1 MTYELRL
8 QRLLDA
14 PSEVVFDTIVDPEA
28 TKELFTPPE
37 LPGFRTLDSSIDL
50 RVGGTWTIEQEGPEG
65 ERYHLAYVFTDV
77 DRPNRLAASFTM
89 RYTPSGRVDRNN
101 VAFTLEDQD
110 GKTLLTLVQ
119 SGFETEEQ
127 RDEYLSG
134 APAFLDAVERTVMS
148 RVAG

>member
-65 ERYHLAYVFTDV
+65 ERYHLTYLFTDV
-77 DRPNRLAASFTM
+77 DRPHRLAASFTM
-89 RYTPSGRVDRNN
+89 RYTPSGRVDPND

>member
-1 MTYELRL
+1 M
-8 QRLLDA
+8 
-14 PSEVVFDTIVDPEA
+14 
-28 TKELFTPPE
+28 
-37 LPGFRTLDSSIDL
+37 
-50 RVGGTWTIEQEGPEG
+50 GGTWTIEQEGPEG
-65 ERYHLAYVFTDV
+65 ERYHLTYLFTDV
-77 DRPNRLAASFTM
+77 DRPHRLAASFTM
-89 RYTPSGRVDRNN
+89 RYTPSGRVDRND

>member
-8 QRLLDA
+8 ERQLDA

-28 TKELFTPPE
+28 TFELFTPPE
-37 LPGFRTLDSSIDL
+37 LPGFRTLDSRIDL
-50 RVGGTWTIEQEGPEG
+50 RVGGTWTIKQEGPEG
-65 ERYHLAYVFTDV
+65 EGYHLTYVFTEV
-77 DRPNRLAASFTM
+77 DRPHRLAASFTM
-89 RYTPSGRVDRNN
+89 RYTPSGRVDRSD

-127 RDEYLSG
+127 RDEYLEG
-134 APAFLDAVERTVMS
+134 APSFLDAVERTVMS
-148 RVAG
+148 RVAR